1 MEQDALNP
9 VAGGGYESWAE
20 KGHGCVC
27 GKQQGWG
34 GGILQSSSVKRA
46 SCVLT
51 ELCWVPEGTVSCV
64 CSAIFPGCAESLLQ
78 AQGHGECRAVWGR
91 CRSSSHTFRVRTP
104 WGSPEAGSL
113 GPSLSLL
120 RPTLP
125 PHPDRPVSLDHA
137 CTAWKRLFQAGPPVP
152 CQQGLLCT
160 GWPHYPWVS
169 GGLLRA
175 QGSSSSRTQDPPS
188 IFTEVPLWNWKTLK
202 RPGLL

>member
-46 SCVLT
+46 SCGLT

-137 CTAWKRLFQAGPPVP
+137 CTAWAKGKGFSRLGHLSHASRGSCVLAGHITPG
-152 CQQGLLCT
+152 CQGACFGPRALPAHGLRT
-160 GWPHYPWVS
+160 HRAS
-169 GGLLRA
+169 SLRFHF
-175 QGSSSSRTQDPPS
+175 G
-188 IFTEVPLWNWKTLK
+188 IGKH
-202 RPGLL
+202 